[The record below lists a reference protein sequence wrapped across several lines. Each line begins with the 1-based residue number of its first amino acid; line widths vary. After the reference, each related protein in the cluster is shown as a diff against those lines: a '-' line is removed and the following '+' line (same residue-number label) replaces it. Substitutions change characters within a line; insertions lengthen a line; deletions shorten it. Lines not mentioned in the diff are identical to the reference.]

1 MERKS
6 SYEIRKKVAI
16 MERGC
21 EKDISFREQMKSEA
35 VRILKLNKNEAI
47 SLHGLIN
54 APHCPKYKVNTF
66 NEEKKKIS
74 SLSLNVHSV
83 ALNSRDDVIL
93 YGDIEETKVPKC
105 EIVLK
110 FDDVCRNCDNLNDL
124 MNRLYVWERKHSKE
138 NEL

>member
-1 MERKS
+1 
-6 SYEIRKKVAI
+6 

-66 NEEKKKIS
+66 NEERD
-74 SLSLNVHSV
+74 VV
-83 ALNSRDDVIL
+83 EWLNSTT
-93 YGDIEETKVPKC
+93 E
-105 EIVLK
+105 
-110 FDDVCRNCDNLNDL
+110 
-124 MNRLYVWERKHSKE
+124 
-138 NEL
+138 